1 MNNASHSDYTKT
13 AANQFIHTQ
22 DLYEVLL
29 THFAPPWTT
38 RFELHTLAQL
48 ARTCKATSDLALDT
62 LWRTFITPSHILR
75 LLPVDAYELVDTKY
89 ALVRPLVESDFE
101 VFDQYAPRIRVAD
114 FSDPSRS
121 MGCDLFS
128 SLKAFRDPIFPR
140 LLELRWRFSFDT
152 VGAFQ
157 IISRGLPANAFSLSF
172 SAGNL
177 TSSRP
182 RENAHPAN
190 PREVAPLLDQPLSSW
205 FPDVQ
210 SLNLNLSIGTK
221 HRAIGHVLEG
231 LQSLT
236 RLEHLTVNFPV
247 GPSIL
252 AHLARLPHLLSLH
265 LFEEDERCI
274 YAAKQILDGRS
285 LGTRGSSLSALEKL
299 SIRTCEYGTLCALLA
314 LITSPALHTVNFDLN
329 TFHPIDAT
337 PFRLITGPDPTGSF
351 ARRASL
357 CHIKFHFMYPSGTDR
372 GGLPLHTGLL
382 DPLFT
387 CPNLITLVVN
397 ASVFLD
403 DADVERMA
411 STWPRL
417 QRLSIYNDADKPV
430 VHIAT
435 LSILASRCPHLA
447 EIEMSVDTRSPPRS
461 LSPGVLPAL
470 WVRKLYLFA
479 SLLEPEEEQLVADFL
494 NLAFPRLAEFLGS
507 EARAEG
513 ITAPWYSVKAA
524 LPCVDWEYR
533 QCMRDLI
540 ESGEDEMQNSR
551 QEPFHYG
558 PKPRSKPERVGQA
571 SK

>member
-1 MNNASHSDYTKT
+1 M
-13 AANQFIHTQ
+13 HTSS
-22 DLYEVLL
+22 L
-29 THFAPPWTT
+29 TPNT
-38 RFELHTLAQL
+38 RSCGH
-48 ARTCKATSDLALDT
+48 
-62 LWRTFITPSHILR
+62 LWSQILKCLTNTR
-75 LLPVDAYELVDTKY
+75 
-89 ALVRPLVESDFE
+89 
-101 VFDQYAPRIRVAD
+101 PRIRVAD
-114 FSDPSRS
+114 FSSPSRS

-128 SLKAFRDPIFPR
+128 SLKAFREPIFPR
-140 LLELRWRFSFDT
+140 LLELRWHLSFNT

-157 IISRGLPANAFSLSF
+157 IISRGLPANTFSLSF
-172 SAGNL
+172 WEGNL
-177 TSSRP
+177 TSSSRP
-182 RENAHPAN
+182 GEDAHPAN
-190 PREVAPLLDQPLSSW
+190 PREVAALLDQPLSSW

-210 SLNLNLSIGTK
+210 SLNLSIGTK
-221 HRAIGHVLEG
+221 YRAISDVLEG

-252 AHLARLPHLLSLH
+252 AHLAQLPHLLSLH

-274 YAAKQILDGRS
+274 YAAKQILDGRP

-299 SIRTCEYGTLCALLA
+299 SIRTCEYDTLCALLA

-337 PFRLITGPDPTGSF
+337 PFRLIAGPDPTGSF
-351 ARRASL
+351 RRASL
-357 CHIKFHFMYPSGTDR
+357 CHIEFRFMYPSGTDR

-387 CPNLITLVVN
+387 CPNLTTLVVN
-397 ASVFLD
+397 AGVFLD

-417 QRLSIYNDADKPV
+417 HRLSIYNGADKPA

-447 EIEMSVDTRSPPRS
+447 EIEMSVDTRSPPIS

-507 EARAEG
+507 EAQAEG

-533 QCMRDLI
+533 QTMRELI
-540 ESGEDEMQNSR
+540 ECGEDEVR
-551 QEPFHYG
+551 DIRVEPRRHHG
-558 PKPRSKPERVGQA
+558 SKCR
-571 SK
+571 